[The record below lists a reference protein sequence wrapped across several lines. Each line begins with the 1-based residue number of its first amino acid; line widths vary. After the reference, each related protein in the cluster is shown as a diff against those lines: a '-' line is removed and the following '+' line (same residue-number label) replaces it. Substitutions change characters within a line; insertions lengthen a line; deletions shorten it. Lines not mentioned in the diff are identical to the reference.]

1 MCIQSGELV
10 IISRLKRYIRIRVFK
25 SLRLYITVLLMLVG
39 IIPCLVLKGL
49 VLKSYETRA
58 VEVRTAEIQNQCTIL
73 CSQLSNSNYQDNG
86 ISDII
91 QSELTQLANVYHGR
105 IMVIDNDFCIM
116 SDTDDKDVGRK
127 MVAESV
133 VKCFRGDK
141 AFRYDRDNRFIEVT
155 APIRVSEDSEIT
167 GVVLVS
173 VSTDTVAATKALLA
187 KKTNMVELAI
197 ILIVVIAA
205 FFLGTIMVRPFARIT
220 RSIGDLQDGYDAD
233 YLHVYTY
240 KETTLISDAFNQML
254 GRLKKLDDS
263 RQELCPTCLM
273 NGRHH

>member
-173 VSTDTVAATKALLA
+173 VSTDTIAATKALLA
-187 KKTNMVELAI
+187 KKANTVELAI

-205 FFLGTIMVRPFARIT
+205 IFLGTIMVRPFARIT

-233 YLHVYTY
+233 YLHVYTL
-240 KETTLISDAFNQML
+240 K
-254 GRLKKLDDS
+254 RLL
-263 RQELCPTCLM
+263 
-273 NGRHH
+273 

>member
-141 AFRYDRDNRFIEVT
+141 AFRYDRDNRFIEVDC
-155 APIRVSEDSEIT
+155 AHP
-167 GVVLVS
+167 S
-173 VSTDTVAATKALLA
+173 V
-187 KKTNMVELAI
+187 
-197 ILIVVIAA
+197 
-205 FFLGTIMVRPFARIT
+205 R
-220 RSIGDLQDGYDAD
+220 
-233 YLHVYTY
+233 
-240 KETTLISDAFNQML
+240 
-254 GRLKKLDDS
+254 
-263 RQELCPTCLM
+263 RQ
-273 NGRHH
+273 

>member
-1 MCIQSGELV
+1 MGSWLLFQGLNVISESEYSRACACI
-10 IISRLKRYIRIRVFK
+10 
-25 SLRLYITVLLMLVG
+25 ITVLLMLVG

-49 VLKSYETRA
+49 VLESYETRA

-155 APIRVSEDSEIT
+155 APVRVSEDSEIT

-173 VSTDTVAATKALLA
+173 VSTDTIAATKALLA
-187 KKTNMVELAI
+187 KKSEYCRACDYSD
-197 ILIVVIAA
+197 
-205 FFLGTIMVRPFARIT
+205 
-220 RSIGDLQDGYDAD
+220 RSDCSIFPGNDHGASVCKD
-233 YLHVYTY
+233 YQIHWRSSGW
-240 KETTLISDAFNQML
+240 I
-254 GRLKKLDDS
+254 
-263 RQELCPTCLM
+263 
-273 NGRHH
+273 

>member
-133 VKCFRGDK
+133 VKCFRGGK
-141 AFRYDRDNRFIEVT
+141 AFCYDRDNRFIEVT

-173 VSTDTVAATKALLA
+173 VSTDTIAATKALLA
-187 KKTNMVELAI
+187 KKANIAELAI

-205 FFLGTIMVRPFARIT
+205 FSWERSWCVRLQGLPDPLEIFRMDMMRI
-220 RSIGDLQDGYDAD
+220 I
-233 YLHVYTY
+233 
-240 KETTLISDAFNQML
+240 
-254 GRLKKLDDS
+254 
-263 RQELCPTCLM
+263 CTCIPIKRPL
-273 NGRHH
+273 